1 MWLVTVNQTYYTIR
15 GHNKRRGRNKI
26 KLICIVRPGQAGP
39 DTHTDSK
46 SKLGPLSF
54 TASLN
59 RNEYIKVNV
68 ISTIYGV
75 WFYGDW
81 VWHGHY
87 HSIPPS
93 LVRLHCG
100 SVTGHT
106 VDEGLNFYNVMN
118 ILLSLEDI
126 SHFLLSK
133 AKACSLVF
141 VWQTM
146 VKFSGQY
153 LDSYNY
159 KCAETLPI
167 TSGSVHN

>member
-1 MWLVTVNQTYYTIR
+1 MCSKISFIPFQCTHKQFVDHKASCKGGYLCLEPLKYLHRCNNVTVNQTYYTIR

-59 RNEYIKVNV
+59 RKEYIKVNV
-68 ISTIYGV
+68 ISTIYGL

-106 VDEGLNFYNVMN
+106 VEEGLNFYNVMN

-126 SHFLLSK
+126 SHFLLS
-133 AKACSLVF
+133 
-141 VWQTM
+141 
-146 VKFSGQY
+146 
-153 LDSYNY
+153 
-159 KCAETLPI
+159 
-167 TSGSVHN
+167 

>member
-68 ISTIYGV
+68 ISTIYGL

-87 HSIPPS
+87 HYIPPS

-106 VDEGLNFYNVMN
+106 VEEGLNFYNVMN
-118 ILLSLEDI
+118 ILLSLDRGYLAFSAFLGKGLLI
-126 SHFLLSK
+126 SFRLADNGTVQWTVFRLL
-133 AKACSLVF
+133 
-141 VWQTM
+141 
-146 VKFSGQY
+146 
-153 LDSYNY
+153 
-159 KCAETLPI
+159 
-167 TSGSVHN
+167 